1 MYVIRKIK
9 SFMRNE
15 YGRQWPWYFIILVII
30 VFWPLVY
37 FWPLLQF
44 EPVKFTEEWIKT
56 GITGLLLYIIIRIA
70 TELRATTKSAN
81 LDISKIEIYILHVE
95 KLKQEISSR
104 ENSLKY
110 PNPSLP
116 LEEQPTTWKRLMQLI
131 RSNQFLLNNQA
142 ANQSLLSLNSE
153 INFNKMESIIDEL
166 YEATNYPQLN
176 IKEFEELIGELQNLH
191 TGLLNIKAN
200 LLNFQ

>member
-95 KLKQEISSR
+95 KLKQEIVR
-104 ENSLKY
+104 
-110 PNPSLP
+110 
-116 LEEQPTTWKRLMQLI
+116 RI
-131 RSNQFLLNNQA
+131 G
-142 ANQSLLSLNSE
+142 
-153 INFNKMESIIDEL
+153 NK
-166 YEATNYPQLN
+166 
-176 IKEFEELIGELQNLH
+176 
-191 TGLLNIKAN
+191 
-200 LLNFQ
+200 